1 MATDR
6 PESPDS
12 RQSLF
17 TDRAGRG
24 NTPIVPMR
32 AVATTPL
39 HELSEHVTEVTFES
53 VYAELFAFVWRTARR
68 LGVDGSALDDVCQ
81 ETFVAVHKGLS
92 DFAGRGSVKTW
103 VFGILQNSVRMH
115 HRTMARKSPAVRSR
129 GNVVSAEDVGSA
141 DNSPYE
147 LVSSVQALRMAH
159 DILQALGDEKRA
171 VFVLVE
177 LEQWSV
183 VDAAEALGVNV
194 NTVSARL
201 RAARMEFAAAANRIR
216 IRDNWRTE

>member
-1 MATDR
+1 
-6 PESPDS
+6 
-12 RQSLF
+12 
-17 TDRAGRG
+17 
-24 NTPIVPMR
+24 MR

-39 HELSEHVTEVTFES
+39 PQRIEPVTDLTFES
-53 VYAELFAFVWRTARR
+53 VYADLFVFVWRTARR
-68 LGVDGSALDDVCQ
+68 LGVQGDALDDVCQ
-81 ETFVAVHKGLS
+81 EVFIAVHKGLA

-115 HRTMARKSPAVRSR
+115 RRSLARKDPAVRGGGS
-129 GNVVSAEDVGSA
+129 VVDAEEIGSS
-141 DNSPYE
+141 DNGPYE
-147 LVSSVQALRMAH
+147 LVSTAQALQLAH
-159 DILQALGDEKRA
+159 EILDDLSDEKRE

-201 RAARMEFAAAANRIR
+201 RAARKEFAQAAHRIR
-216 IRDNWRTE
+216 IRDTRRTE

>member
-1 MATDR
+1 M
-6 PESPDS
+6 
-12 RQSLF
+12 Q
-17 TDRAGRG
+17 
-24 NTPIVPMR
+24 

-39 HELSEHVTEVTFES
+39 PNLPEPVTDLSFES

-68 LGVDGSALDDVCQ
+68 LGVEGSALDDVCQ
-81 ETFVAVHKGLS
+81 EVFVAVHKGLGE
-92 DFAGRGSVKTW
+92 FAGRGSRKTW

-115 HRTMARKSPAVRSR
+115 RRTMARKSPAVRS
-129 GNVVSAEDVGSA
+129 GGKLVDAAELGSAE
-141 DNSPYE
+141 NSPYE
-147 LVSSVQALRMAH
+147 LVSSAQALRMAH
-159 DILQALGDEKRA
+159 EILESLGDEKRE

-194 NTVSARL
+194 NTIAARL
-201 RAARMEFAAAANRIR
+201 RAARKEFAAAAHRIR

>member
-1 MATDR
+1 
-6 PESPDS
+6 
-12 RQSLF
+12 
-17 TDRAGRG
+17 
-24 NTPIVPMR
+24 MR
-32 AVATTPL
+32 AVATTPYTP
-39 HELSEHVTEVTFES
+39 LSEPVTDLSFES

-68 LGVDGSALDDVCQ
+68 LGVEGSALDDVCQ
-81 ETFVAVHKGLS
+81 DVFVAVHKGLAE
-92 DFAGRGSVKTW
+92 FAGRASLKTW
-103 VFGILQNSVRMH
+103 VFGILQNSIRMH
-115 HRTMARKSPAVRSR
+115 RRTLARKSPAVRSGGR
-129 GNVVSAEDVGSA
+129 VVGADEVSAEAVCSEQGGSA

-147 LVSSVQALRMAH
+147 LVSSAQALRMAH
-159 DILQALGDEKRA
+159 EILDALGDEKRA

-201 RAARMEFAAAANRIR
+201 RAARKEFAAAANRIR